1 MLPRYYEFFNPRG
14 CPLPT
19 PWDVSKMEGLLLGF
33 LLIIIPPSLT
43 VIVDVLICSLEQK
56 YPVRAMQEYPRAAAC
71 FEDTGLK
78 VIPASADQLHDVQG
92 KTTLLDFLPNAN
104 ALAVSSKA

>member
-14 CPLPT
+14 VPFADTLGH
-19 PWDVSKMEGLLLGF
+19 VKMEDFLMGF

-43 VIVDVLICSLEQK
+43 VIADVLICSLEQK

-71 FEDTGLK
+71 FEDT
-78 VIPASADQLHDVQG
+78 A
-92 KTTLLDFLPNAN
+92 
-104 ALAVSSKA
+104 